1 MKTHQK
7 LQKIPP
13 EVAEPKY
20 FPPCFEIACNKGG
33 EYFEGGN
40 ISRNPVDVQLV
51 NSREHQLGLEGLVL
65 AALFHSVSSCFN
77 NGVALLCSN
86 PLLIV

>member
-1 MKTHQK
+1 M
-7 LQKIPP
+7 
-13 EVAEPKY
+13 AAY
-20 FPPCFEIACNKGG
+20 FCPSVDFEKNTPCSRSGKKKQVEISQRAD
-33 EYFEGGN
+33 F
-40 ISRNPVDVQLV
+40 SRNLVDVYLYVQLI

>member
-1 MKTHQK
+1 MAAYFCPSVDFEKTT
-7 LQKIPP
+7 
-13 EVAEPKY
+13 
-20 FPPCFEIACNKGG
+20 PCSRSGKKVEISQRAD
-33 EYFEGGN
+33 F
-40 ISRNPVDVQLV
+40 SRNLVDVYLYVQLI